1 MGSSQYHGLFF
12 YLPKISQGLICVT
25 KMDFSGQTEY
35 FRFTLS
41 GENNSEEFL
50 SKAADEEFT
59 LNKVVT
65 PKSGL
70 VHFWVSD

>member
-1 MGSSQYHGLFF
+1 
-12 YLPKISQGLICVT
+12 
-25 KMDFSGQTEY
+25 MDFSGQTEY

-65 PKSGL
+65 PKSDTE
-70 VHFWVSD
+70 H